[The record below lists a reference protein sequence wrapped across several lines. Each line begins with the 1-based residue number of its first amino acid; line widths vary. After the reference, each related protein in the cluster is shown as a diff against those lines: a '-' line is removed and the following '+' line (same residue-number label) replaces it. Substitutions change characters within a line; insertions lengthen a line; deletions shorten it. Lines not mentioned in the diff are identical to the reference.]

1 MNTLPFVD
9 IVNYY
14 STALNSQVAHYYFE
28 KLLDNI
34 QWKND
39 KVTVFG
45 KRIIHNTNV
54 ASENSIKA
62 GLKRV

>member
-1 MNTLPFVD
+1 MNILPFDDV
-9 IVNYY
+9 VNYL
-14 STALNSQVAHYYFE
+14 STVLNRQVAHYYFE

-45 KRIIHNTNV
+45 KRIITNPNV